1 MKKNMFIVDL
11 VEIDQSICARLCEE
25 DNNYNFAEDVFG
37 NHIYINDLGE
47 VVAWMHEYEPEDYI
61 IASSLEDFYS
71 KYTLYDIE
79 EIFEILERE
88 KKKHDNNSKDK
99 PQSEY
104 HVFIELYK
112 AKAVVGKDFIDLS
125 FVCDDD
131 QYDATAAYKKGKI
144 TEEELNKMSSF
155 SKSYLKD
162 ANRIN
167 KEKHNKN
174 DK

>member
-11 VEIDQSICARLCEE
+11 VEINQSICARLCE
-25 DNNYNFAEDVFG
+25 DDKHNFAEDVFG
-37 NHIYINDLGE
+37 NHVYINDFGE

-61 IASSLEDFYS
+61 IASSLDDFYS

-79 EIFEILERE
+79 EIFEIIERQ
-88 KKKHDNNSKDK
+88 KKKNKDDGK
-99 PQSEY
+99 EEPEPEH
-104 HVFIELYK
+104 HVIIELYK

-125 FVCDDD
+125 FFCDDD
-131 QYDATAAYKKGKI
+131 QYDATEAYNKGKI

-167 KEKHNKN
+167 REKHNKN
-174 DK
+174 NK